1 MTPDTSQTHGLL
13 VSSSHACPVTGNK
26 HTYFDEIFQIFVSNT
41 SPMKQ
46 HIICAK
52 DATQGIQFQ
61 LLH

>member
-13 VSSSHACPVTGNK
+13 VSSSRACPVTGNK
-26 HTYFDEIFQIFVSNT
+26 HTYFDKIFQIFVSNT

-46 HIICAK
+46 PIICAK